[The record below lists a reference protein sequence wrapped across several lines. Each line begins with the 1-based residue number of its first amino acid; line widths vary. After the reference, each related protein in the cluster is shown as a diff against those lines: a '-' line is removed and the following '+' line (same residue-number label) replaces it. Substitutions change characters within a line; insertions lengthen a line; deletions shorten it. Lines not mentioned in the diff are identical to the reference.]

1 MNDIMV
7 VMMKENKMKKME
19 KLILVMRLYNCRVKW
34 YRLQKEEEEEAQ
46 Y

>member
-19 KLILVMRLYNCRVKW
+19 KLITVMSLYNCRVQW
-34 YRLQKEEEEEAQ
+34 YRLQKEEEEGAQ